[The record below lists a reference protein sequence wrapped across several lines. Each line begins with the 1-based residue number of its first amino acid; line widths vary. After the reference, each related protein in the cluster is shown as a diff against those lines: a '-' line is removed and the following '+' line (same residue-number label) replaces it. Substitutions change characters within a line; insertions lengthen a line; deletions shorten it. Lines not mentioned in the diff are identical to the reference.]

1 MTRVLQQEEL
11 LELCLTG
18 DKQAWAV
25 FVERFACLVR
35 WAIRTKIAK
44 SRLSIDEGEVDD
56 IFQQVFVDIWCNNRL
71 KALRNPK
78 SLSSWLVIIS
88 QNATIN
94 FARSEKRFPK
104 SQTEQV
110 SEDIAYTSTNPR
122 TEANNSQ
129 LYKIVEE
136 LVSAL
141 PLKERRIITLELFY
155 DLKHREIANIMS
167 IPINTVSTIIAR
179 IKQGLREKLKERG
192 YDA

>member
-1 MTRVLQQEEL
+1 MTQVFQQEEL
-11 LELCLTG
+11 LKLCLTG
-18 DKQAWAV
+18 DKQAWTV
-25 FVERFACLVR
+25 LVERFGGLVR

-44 SRLSIDEGEVDD
+44 SRLSIDEGEIDD

-71 KALRNPK
+71 KTLRSVR

-94 FARSEKRFPK
+94 FARSEKRFLE

-122 TEANNSQ
+122 TRTDDNQ
-129 LYKIVEE
+129 LYKTVEE

-141 PLKERRIITLELFY
+141 PLKEQRVITLELFY
-155 DLKHREIANIMS
+155 DLKHREIAKIMG
-167 IPINTVSTIIAR
+167 IPINTVSTIIVR